1 MSMTRRKRLVTVGS
15 RGRIV
20 IPAGVR
26 RDLGIDE
33 GATFAVRVEGQ
44 RVILETRSA
53 VLDRLRKRYADA
65 GAESL
70 SRELL
75 ADRRAEVRRESTR

>member
-1 MSMTRRKRLVTVGS
+1 MTRRERLVTVDS

-26 RDLGIDE
+26 RYLGIDE
-33 GATFAVRVEGQ
+33 GARFAIRVEGQ

-65 GAESL
+65 GATGL

>member
-1 MSMTRRKRLVTVGS
+1 MTRRERLVTVDS

-33 GATFAVRVEGQ
+33 GARFAIRVEGQ

-65 GAESL
+65 GATGL

>member
-1 MSMTRRKRLVTVGS
+1 MARSERLVTVGS

-20 IPAGVR
+20 IPAAVR
-26 RDLGIDE
+26 RELGIDE
-33 GATFAVRVEGQ
+33 GTTFAIRVEGR

-65 GAESL
+65 DAKSL
-70 SRELL
+70 SRELV